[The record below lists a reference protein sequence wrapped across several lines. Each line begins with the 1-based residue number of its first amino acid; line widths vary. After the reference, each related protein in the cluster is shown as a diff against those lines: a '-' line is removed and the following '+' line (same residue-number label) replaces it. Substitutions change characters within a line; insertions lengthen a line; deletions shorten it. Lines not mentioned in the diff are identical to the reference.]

1 MSDTQAQHHA
11 EQMEAARRDFDRV
24 FRSEILP
31 RVEIMFGKPAPR
43 AVGMLMDA
51 CWHAFKA
58 GQQTNPQP

>member
-1 MSDTQAQHHA
+1 MTTTQAQHHA

-31 RVEIMFGKPAPR
+31 RVASLSSIPIPR
-43 AVGMLMDA
+43 LTPMLQDA